1 MKKARLVIGSLILS
15 LVVFTSAAIERSVN
29 AELCC
34 SDLKG
39 CSGGACCSNG
49 GDKLG
54 CTINCSGGGTIVC
67 GGTEESD

>member
-15 LVVFTSAAIERSVN
+15 LVVLTGAAIERSVN

-34 SDLKG
+34 NDLKG
-39 CSGGACCSNG
+39 CTGGSCCSNG

-54 CTINCSGGGTIVC
+54 CTINCTGGGTSVC
-67 GGTEESD
+67 NAAQE